1 MTGFQ
6 LLIWIG
12 AVVTLIGVAGLMASA
27 FRAFK
32 LRQSNL
38 PDEDMRR
45 ALQRTVNLNM
55 AALFT
60 AVLGLMMVIIG
71 IALR

>member
-12 AVVTLIGVAGLMASA
+12 ALVTLAGVVGLMATAYSA
-27 FRAFK
+27 WK
-32 LRQSNL
+32 LRQSKL
-38 PDEDMRR
+38 SDEDMRR
-45 ALQRTVNLNM
+45 ALQKAVAFNM
-55 AALFT
+55 AALFA